1 MFKNWRKITWHI
13 GTLKTKILW
22 LIYQRIKEIFQPIG
36 RQQNQWFWW
45 SKNFREIVVFEKKS
59 SSKNRIFRWFLS
71 KYDWLKILKSN
82 WLILDVQLSF
92 VTMICLQVSLEHPNF
107 IPTNGSIP
115 VIIVRSVALFGPSG
129 ASCLLYLLVRYRD
142 TATTKISFQ
151 DVVHPGI
158 SDLTI
163 FLGDVPYADDESI
176 RFNRRRP
183 ISVPISPDCLTAINR
198 MLDIHP
204 ESRIRLDQIMDL
216 NFFDKSETF
225 DISTNQILPFNIPTQ
240 SLTNLTEVAPPR

>member
-1 MFKNWRKITWHI
+1 MIGKNLKVKLIDFGCAIEFCDNDLFTSFS
-13 GTLKTKILW
+13 GTSEFYPYEW
-22 LIYQRIKEIFQPIG
+22 FNSGYYCPIG
-36 RQQNQWFWW
+36 GAVW
-45 SKNFREIVVFEKKS
+45 SIGCLMFTLLTGKSYSGPAWTVQGVV
-59 SSKNRIFRWFLS
+59 RPR
-71 KYDWLKILKSN
+71 
-82 WLILDVQLSF
+82 
-92 VTMICLQVSLEHPNF
+92 
-107 IPTNGSIP
+107 
-115 VIIVRSVALFGPSG
+115 
-129 ASCLLYLLVRYRD
+129 
-142 TATTKISFQ
+142 
-151 DVVHPGI
+151 I

-163 FLGDVPYADDESI
+163 FKGDVPYADDESI